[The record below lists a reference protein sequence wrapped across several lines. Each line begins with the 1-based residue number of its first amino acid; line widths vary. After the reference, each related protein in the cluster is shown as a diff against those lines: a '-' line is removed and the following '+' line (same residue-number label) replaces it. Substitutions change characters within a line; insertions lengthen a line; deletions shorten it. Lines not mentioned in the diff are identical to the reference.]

1 MTKQEQESNNN
12 KSLLDR
18 EESEYTT
25 ASANDNQMP
34 LPIQWPLILLFGGTL

>member
-25 ASANDNQMP
+25 AIAYDNQTP